1 MESPVNVALIKN
13 PINWIIVFLML
24 AFAMLIAEAI
34 FQLMGNH
41 IPTPI
46 SGD

>member
-13 PINWIIVFLML
+13 PINWMIVFLML
-24 AFAMLIAEAI
+24 AFALLIAEAI

-41 IPTPI
+41 VPV
-46 SGD
+46 SLGE